1 MKEVID
7 LARFYVLLTF
17 VFSNFCLLPTLQL
30 LKFCTISSALLKI
43 NKFILIFN
51 LEQILLFLKGF
62 K

>member
-17 VFSNFCLLPTLQL
+17 IFSNFCLLPILEL
-30 LKFCTISSALLKI
+30 LKFCTISSALLK
-43 NKFILIFN
+43 NSKLISIAE